1 METLETKTPWG
12 AGAVEIRTTLNVAI
26 MGLRGSGSEEL
37 LRMFQSMPFK
47 DGGPPD
53 PKRAAVGGPACQPS
67 FHLQFTRLPEVPEA
81 ESDLAAYTEK
91 VSCGDHHIFILVFR
105 TGLPPEYFR
114 LISRI
119 EEAGRC
125 VLLVRTGVDQDL
137 VLAMNETGAL
147 FGKET
152 LVEEIRRECTESIMA
167 QRVPSLHPFLVALS
181 DLSKF
186 DFPELW
192 TVLQKEALQ
201 RPRAEKH
208 GDWKCLEI
216 QSQEKGEVSIVVAG
230 EQGAGKSALITAIL
244 ELPDRDPADGI
255 QTKTDGPVLHMNP
268 HHPNILLW
276 ELQLDEG
283 PTSHPEKWL
292 AEADILVLLT
302 GTNFE
307 AGQVDQAMNVL
318 ETGKKVYFARSKVDL
333 DLHTIKRKMKTRY
346 NQQKVLELMKKIGV
360 EYLQHQGVTSPK
372 YFLLSSYE
380 PQKYDFPMLQQCLME
395 DAKEF
400 ERLKRSARSDFE
412 VIGDKEIAEI
422 QAAFESGGLAG
433 VVRLIQSSLDALLDT
448 KLNIAVTGE
457 SGNGKST
464 FVNSLRGLEDEDEGA
479 APVGVVE
486 TTMNPTPYP
495 LPKYSNVTIWDLPG
509 IGTPNFTVE
518 NYLEQVNF
526 HTYDFF
532 IILAS
537 ERFKENH
544 VMLAKEIAKQGKIFY
559 FVRTKIDNDVMSQ
572 MKSRKQPV
580 KEDAIL
586 EEIRKDCEENLK
598 KAGLPRS
605 KVFLISSF
613 ELDKYDFQRLLEEL
627 EIELPGHKLRAFLI
641 SLPNISQNI
650 IQRKKV
656 LLGQEIWKVA
666 LLASVAAVVPVPGLG
681 FACDASLLLARL
693 TTYRKDFDL
702 DDLSLARLAERSG
715 KPLHALKSQIHSP
728 LGKKIDWDLVVK
740 LLHKAT
746 GSGLE
751 VVHLF
756 LHKVPI
762 FGTVAA
768 GSIAFRATYAMLGQ
782 CLEDLAADSQ
792 RVLIKA
798 LETEL

>member
-1 METLETKTPWG
+1 METLETITLQG
-12 AGAVEIRTTLNVAI
+12 AGAVEIGTTMNVAI
-26 MGLRGSGSEEL
+26 MGSRGSGSEEL
-37 LRMFQSMPFK
+37 LRMFRSMPFK
-47 DGGPPD
+47 DGGPSD
-53 PKRAAVGGPACQPS
+53 PKRAAVGGPACEPS

-81 ESDLAAYTEK
+81 ESDLAAYNEK
-91 VSCGDHHIFILVFR
+91 LPCGDHNIFILVFR
-105 TGLPPEYFR
+105 TRLPPEYIC
-114 LISRI
+114 LISCI
-119 EEAGRC
+119 EEARRC

-137 VLAMNETGAL
+137 ALAVNETGAL
-147 FGKET
+147 FGQET
-152 LVEEIRRECTESIMA
+152 LVEEIRRECTESLIA
-167 QRVPSLHPFLVALS
+167 QSVHSLQPFLVSLS
-181 DLSKF
+181 DPSKF

-192 TVLQKEALQ
+192 TVLKKEAF
-201 RPRAEKH
+201 PRAEKQ
-208 GDWKCLEI
+208 GEN
-216 QSQEKGEVSIVVAG
+216 GEVSIVVAG
-230 EQGAGKSALITAIL
+230 ERGAGKSALITAIL
-244 ELPDRDPADGI
+244 GLPDRDPAGGV
-255 QTKTDGPVLHMNP
+255 QTKTDGPVLYMNP

-276 ELQLDEG
+276 ELQLEEG

-292 AEADILVLLT
+292 AEADIVVFLT
-302 GTNFE
+302 SNNFE

-318 ETGKKVYFARSKVDL
+318 DTGKKVYFVKSKVDL
-333 DLHTIKRKMKTRY
+333 DLHTIKRKMKSRY
-346 NQQKVLELMKKIGV
+346 HQQKVLELMKKIGV

-372 YFLLSSYE
+372 YFLVSSYE
-380 PQKYDFPMLQQCLME
+380 PQKFECPSLQKCLME
-395 DAKEF
+395 DAKAF
-400 ERLKRSARSDFE
+400 ERLKRSAQSDFE

-433 VVRLIQSSLDALLDT
+433 VVSLIQSSLDALLDT

-464 FVNSLRGLEDEDEGA
+464 FVNSLCGLQDEDEGA

-486 TTMNPTPYP
+486 TTMKPTPYS

-509 IGTPNFTVE
+509 IGTQNFTAE

-544 VMLAKEIAKQGKIFY
+544 VVLAKEIAKQGKCFY
-559 FVRTKIDNDVMSQ
+559 FIRTKIDNDVMSQ
-572 MKSRKQPV
+572 TKNRKQPA

-586 EEIRKDCEENLK
+586 EEIRNDCEKNLK

-627 EIELPGHKLRAFLI
+627 EVELPGHKLRAFLI

-715 KPLHALKSQIHSP
+715 KPLHSLKSQIHSP

-740 LLHKAT
+740 LLHTAT